1 MNLSKYENLSKMKD
15 EIKDYEEIQPLLP
28 KEIRADVGGMIIDF
42 LRSNNCETIEK
53 SSSAQE
59 TRVYW

>member
-28 KEIRADVGGMIIDF
+28 KEIRADVDGRIIDF
-42 LRSNNCETIEK
+42 LKSNDCETIEK

>member
-28 KEIRADVGGMIIDF
+28 KEIRADVGGRIIDF
-42 LRSNNCETIEK
+42 LRSSDCETIEK